1 MVAVARVL
9 GLLLAFFGAAYLL
22 PIVCSI
28 VSGDALALYFLI
40 GGAASTGAGLIVLA
54 AATAGKRR
62 ELKPRD
68 GFLLVTLGWV
78 VTPALAT
85 IPLLMALPNLS
96 FSRAY
101 FETMSGLTS
110 TGSTVLVGLDAL
122 PRSLNLWRH
131 ELEWI
136 GGLGIIVMALAVLPL
151 LGIGGMQLYK
161 GETPGTVKDERL
173 APRIAETAKSLW
185 FVYALLTAAGIVALR
200 ACGMSW
206 FDAIC
211 HAFSAVGLG
220 GFSTH
225 DASVAFFNSVAIEW
239 VLIALMLIASLNFA
253 RHFVA
258 LRRLS
263 LEPYQRDPELKA
275 MFAVVGVSVVAVAV
289 ILWWQ
294 NTYPTFFISFRHAA
308 FNVVSMATTTGLVT
322 KNVNQWPVF
331 APFWMLFLSCIICG
345 SGSAGGGI
353 KMFRALL
360 LAKQAGHEL
369 KLLVHPSAVA
379 PVRVG
384 GRPIPDRVASAVL
397 GFIFLYFMTAALLT
411 FALLLCGLDLPAS
424 VGAVVASI
432 NNTAHGLA
440 DAGPVSNFHA
450 LTSPQIWICIVAM
463 LLGRLEIFSVIVLFT
478 PAFWR
483 K

>member
-1 MVAVARVL
+1 MFAVAHVL
-9 GLLLAFFGAAYLL
+9 GLLLAFFGATYLL
-22 PIVCSI
+22 PLICSI
-28 VSGDALALYFLI
+28 VSGDGLALYFVI
-40 GGAASTGAGLIVLA
+40 GAAASTGTGLLIV
-54 AATAGKRR
+54 AATAAWRR

-68 GFLLVTLGWV
+68 GFLLVTLVWIA
-78 VTPALAT
+78 TSALAT
-85 IPLLMALPNLS
+85 IPLAMALPKLT
-96 FSRAY
+96 FTRAF

-110 TGSTVLVGLDAL
+110 TGSTVLVGLDTLA
-122 PRSLNLWRH
+122 PSLNLWRH
-131 ELEWI
+131 ELQWI

-151 LGIGGMQLYK
+151 LGVGGLQLYK
-161 GETPGTVKDERL
+161 GETPGSVKDDRL
-173 APRIAETAKSLW
+173 APRIAETGRSLW
-185 FVYALLTAAGIVALR
+185 VVYAFLTAVGVIALR
-200 ACGMSW
+200 VCGMSW

-225 DASVAFFNSVAIEW
+225 DASVGYFNSAAIEF
-239 VLIALMLIASLNFA
+239 VLAALMLIASLNFA

-263 LEPYQRDPELKA
+263 LEPYARDPEFRAAITLL
-275 MFAVVGVSVVAVAV
+275 GVSIVVVAML
-289 ILWWQ
+289 LWSHD
-294 NTYPTFFISFRHAA
+294 TYPTFFISLRHAA
-308 FNVVSMATTTGLVT
+308 FSVISMATTTGLVT
-322 KNVNQWPVF
+322 QNVDAWPVF
-331 APFWMLFLSCIICG
+331 APFWMLFLSCIIC
-345 SGSAGGGI
+345 STGSAGGGI

-397 GFIFLYFMTAALLT
+397 GFIFMYFMTAALLT
-411 FALLLCGLDLPAS
+411 FALLLTGLDLPAS
-424 VGAVVASI
+424 VGTAVASI
-432 NNTAHGLA
+432 NNTAHGLHS
-440 DAGPVSNFHA
+440 DGPSSNLHG
-450 LTSPQIWICIVAM
+450 LTAPQTWICTGAM

>member
-1 MVAVARVL
+1 M
-9 GLLLAFFGAAYLL
+9 
-22 PIVCSI
+22 
-28 VSGDALALYFLI
+28 ALT
-40 GGAASTGAGLIVLA
+40 TGV
-54 AATAGKRR
+54 RR

-68 GFLLVTLGWV
+68 GFLLVTLGWIA
-78 VTPALAT
+78 TSALAT
-85 IPLLMALPNLS
+85 VPLLTALPGLT
-96 FSRAY
+96 FTQAF

-110 TGSTVLVGLDAL
+110 TGSTVLVGLDTL
-122 PRSLNLWRH
+122 PPSLNLWRH

-151 LGIGGMQLYK
+151 LGVGGLQLYK
-161 GETPGTVKDERL
+161 GETPGAVKDERL

-185 FVYALLTAAGIVALR
+185 LVYTLLTGVGIVVLR
-200 ACGMSW
+200 ICGMSW

-225 DASVAFFNSVAIEW
+225 DASIAYFNSVSVEL
-239 VLIALMLIASLNFA
+239 VLIALMLVASLNFA

-263 LEPYQRDPELKA
+263 LQPYAGDPELKVI
-275 MFAVVGVSVVAVAV
+275 FVVLGVSVVTIAA
-289 ILWWQ
+289 ILTWHS
-294 NTYPTFFISFRHAA
+294 TYPTFFIALRHAI
-308 FNVVSMATTTGLVT
+308 FNVVSAATTTGLVT
-322 KNVNQWPVF
+322 QNVDAWPVF
-331 APFWMLFLSCIICG
+331 APFWMLFLSCIIC
-345 SGSAGGGI
+345 STGSAGGGI

-411 FALLLCGLDLPAS
+411 FALLLTGLDLPSS
-424 VGAVVASI
+424 VGAAVACI
-432 NNTAHGLA
+432 NNTAHGLQA
-440 DAGPVSNFHA
+440 QGPVRNFHA
-450 LTSPQIWICIVAM
+450 LTAVQTWICTAAM

>member
-1 MVAVARVL
+1 MLAVAHVL
-9 GLLLAFFGAAYLL
+9 GQLLAFFGAAYLL
-22 PIVCSI
+22 PLGCSLFT
-28 VSGDALALYFLI
+28 GDGLALYFVVAA
-40 GGAASTGAGLIVLA
+40 AASTGTGLIIVGI
-54 AATAGKRR
+54 TAGRRR

-68 GFLLVTLGWV
+68 GFLLVTLGWI
-78 VTPALAT
+78 VTSALAT
-85 IPLLMALPNLS
+85 IPLMMGLHGLS
-96 FSRAY
+96 FTRAF

-110 TGSTVLVGLDAL
+110 TGSTVLEGLDIL
-122 PRSLNLWRH
+122 PASLNLWRH
-131 ELEWI
+131 ELQWI

-161 GETPGTVKDERL
+161 GETPGAVKDERL
-173 APRIAETAKSLW
+173 APRIAETARSLW
-185 FVYALLTAAGIVALR
+185 TVYALLTCVGIIALR

-206 FDAIC
+206 FDAVC

-225 DASVAFFNSVAIEW
+225 DRSVAYFNSVAIEW
-239 VLIALMLIASLNFA
+239 VLIGLMLVASLNFA

-263 LEPYQRDPELKA
+263 LEPYKRDPEFKA
-275 MFAVVGVSVVAVAV
+275 IFTVLGGSVVVIAV
-289 ILWWQ
+289 ILWWHQ
-294 NTYPTFFISFRHAA
+294 SYPTFFTSFRHAA

-322 KNVNQWPVF
+322 QNVNQWPVF
-331 APFWMLFLSCIICG
+331 APFWMLFLSCIIC
-345 SGSAGGGI
+345 STGSAGGGI

-411 FALLLCGLDLPAS
+411 FALLLTGLSLPES
-424 VGAVVASI
+424 VGAVIASI

-440 DAGPVSNFHA
+440 TEGPISNFHA
-450 LTSPQIWICIVAM
+450 LTAPQIWVCTAAM

>member
-1 MVAVARVL
+1 LFAVAHVL
-9 GLLLAFFGAAYLL
+9 GLLLAYFGATYVL

-28 VSGDALALYFLI
+28 FSGDGLSLYFVV
-40 GGAASTGAGLIVLA
+40 AAACSTGTGLLIV
-54 AATAGKRR
+54 AATNGRRR

-68 GFLLVTLGWV
+68 GFLLVTLGWI
-78 VTPALAT
+78 VTSALAT
-85 IPLLMALPNLS
+85 IPLLTTLPGLT
-96 FSRAY
+96 FTQAF

-110 TGSTVLVGLDAL
+110 TGSTVLVGLDHL
-122 PRSLNLWRH
+122 PPSLNLWRH
-131 ELEWI
+131 ELQWI
-136 GGLGIIVMALAVLPL
+136 GGLAIIVMALAVLPL
-151 LGIGGMQLYK
+151 LGVGGLQLYK
-161 GETPGTVKDERL
+161 GETPGPVKDERL
-173 APRIAETAKSLW
+173 APRIAETARSLW
-185 FVYALLTAAGIVALR
+185 LVYTLITAVGIIVLR
-200 ACGMSW
+200 ICGMSW

-225 DASVAFFNSVAIEW
+225 DTSIAYFNSVPVEF

-263 LEPYQRDPELKA
+263 LQPYGGDPEVKA
-275 MFAVVGVSVVAVAV
+275 IFAVLGVSVVMIAA
-289 ILWWQ
+289 ILTWHSS
-294 NTYPTFFISFRHAA
+294 YPTFFIAFRYAI
-308 FNVVSMATTTGLVT
+308 FNVVSAATTTGFVT
-322 KNVNQWPVF
+322 QNVDAWPVF
-331 APFWMLFLSCIICG
+331 APFWMLFLSCVICSTG
-345 SGSAGGGI
+345 SVGGGI

-397 GFIFLYFMTAALLT
+397 GFIFLYFITVALLT
-411 FALLLCGLDLPAS
+411 FALLLTGLDFAPS
-424 VGAVVASI
+424 VSAAVASI
-432 NNTAHGLA
+432 NNTAHGLQA
-440 DAGPVSNFHA
+440 DGPVRNYHT
-450 LTSPQIWICIVAM
+450 LTATQTWICTVAM
-463 LLGRLEIFSVIVLFT
+463 LVGRLEIFSVIVLFT

>member
-1 MVAVARVL
+1 VLAVAHVL
-9 GLLLAFFGAAYLL
+9 GLLLAFFGATYLL
-22 PIVCSI
+22 PISCSI
-28 VSGDALALYFLI
+28 FTGDGLALFFAA
-40 GGAASTGAGLIVLA
+40 GAACSTGAGLLMMAV
-54 AATAGKRR
+54 TSNSRR

-68 GFLLVTLGWV
+68 GFLLVTLAWV
-78 VTPALAT
+78 TTSALAT
-85 IPLLMALPNLS
+85 IPLLMALPDLT
-96 FSRAY
+96 FTRAF
-101 FETMSGLTS
+101 FETMSGMTS
-110 TGSTVLVGLDAL
+110 TGSTVLVGLDSLA
-122 PRSLNLWRH
+122 PSLNFWRH
-131 ELEWI
+131 ELQWV

-151 LGIGGMQLYK
+151 LGVGGLQLYK
-161 GETPGTVKDERL
+161 GETPGPVKDDRL
-173 APRIAETAKSLW
+173 APRIAETARSLW
-185 FVYALLTAAGIVALR
+185 LVYTLITAVGIVALR
-200 ACGMSW
+200 VCGMSW

-225 DASVAFFNSVAIEW
+225 DASVGFFNSAPIEF

-263 LEPYQRDPELKA
+263 LEPYSRDPEFK
-275 MFAVVGVSVVAVAV
+275 AVVTVLGVSIVVIGVL
-289 ILWWQ
+289 LWWHS
-294 NTYPTFFISFRHAA
+294 TYPSFLVSLRHAA
-308 FNVVSMATTTGLVT
+308 FSVVSMATTTGLVT
-322 KNVNQWPVF
+322 QNVEAWPVF
-331 APFWMLFLSCIICG
+331 APFWMLFLSCIIC
-345 SGSAGGGI
+345 STGSAGGGI

-384 GRPIPDRVASAVL
+384 GRPISDRVASAVM
-397 GFIFLYFMTAALLT
+397 GFIFLYFMTAALVT
-411 FALLLCGLDLPAS
+411 FALLLTGLDLPAS
-424 VGAVVASI
+424 VGAAVASI
-432 NNTAHGLA
+432 NNTAHGLHS
-440 DAGPVSNFHA
+440 DGPASNLHA
-450 LTSPQIWICIVAM
+450 LTAAQTWICTGAM

>member
-1 MVAVARVL
+1 MLAVAHVL
-9 GLLLAFFGAAYLL
+9 GLLLAFFGATYLL
-22 PIVCSI
+22 PIGCSI
-28 VSGDALALYFLI
+28 VTGDGLALFFVVA
-40 GGAASTGAGLIVLA
+40 AASSAGTGLVMV
-54 AATAGKRR
+54 AATAGRRR

-68 GFLLVTLGWV
+68 GFLLVTLGWI
-78 VTPALAT
+78 VTSALAT
-85 IPLLMALPNLS
+85 IPLLMALPGLT
-96 FSRAY
+96 FTRAF

-110 TGSTVLVGLDAL
+110 TGSTVLVGLDNL
-122 PRSLNLWRH
+122 PPSLNFWRH

-136 GGLGIIVMALAVLPL
+136 GGLGIIVMAIAVLPL

-161 GETPGTVKDERL
+161 GEAPGAIKDDRL
-173 APRIAETAKSLW
+173 APRIAETARSLW
-185 FVYALLTAAGIVALR
+185 LVYTLITAAGIIALR
-200 ACGMSW
+200 VCGMSW

-225 DASVAFFNSVAIEW
+225 DASVAYFNSVWIEL

-263 LEPYQRDPELKA
+263 LQPYIRDPEFRA
-275 MFAVVGVSVVAVAV
+275 IFAVVGASVVVIAV
-289 ILWWQ
+289 ILTWHE
-294 NTYPTFFISFRHAA
+294 TYPTFFIALRHAA

-322 KNVNQWPVF
+322 QNVDAWPVF
-331 APFWMLFLSCIICG
+331 APFWMLFLSCIIC
-345 SGSAGGGI
+345 STGSAGGGI

-369 KLLVHPSAVA
+369 KLLVHPSAVS

-411 FALLLCGLDLPAS
+411 FALLMTGLDLPSS
-424 VGAVVASI
+424 VGASVASI
-432 NNTAHGLA
+432 NNTAHGLRG
-440 DAGPVSNFHA
+440 DGPVSNFHG
-450 LTSPQIWICIVAM
+450 LTAAQTWICTSAM

>member
-1 MVAVARVL
+1 MLAVAHVL

-22 PIVCSI
+22 PIGCSI
-28 VSGDALALYFLI
+28 FTSDGLALFFVVAA
-40 GGAASTGAGLIVLA
+40 AASTGTGLLVV
-54 AATAGKRR
+54 AATTGCRR

-68 GFLLVTLGWV
+68 GFLLVTLGWIG
-78 VTPALAT
+78 TSALAT
-85 IPLLMALPNLS
+85 IPLLMALPGLT
-96 FSRAY
+96 FTRAF

-110 TGSTVLVGLDAL
+110 TGSTVLVGLDNL
-122 PRSLNLWRH
+122 PPSLNFWRH
-131 ELEWI
+131 ELQWI

-151 LGIGGMQLYK
+151 LGVGGMQLYK
-161 GETPGTVKDERL
+161 GEAPGAIKDEKL

-185 FVYALLTAAGIVALR
+185 LVYTLITAAGIIALR
-200 ACGMSW
+200 VCGMSW

-225 DASVAFFNSVAIEW
+225 DASVAYFNSVSIEL
-239 VLIALMLIASLNFA
+239 VLIALMLIAALNFA

-263 LEPYQRDPELKA
+263 LQPYTRDPEFRA
-275 MFAVVGVSVVAVAV
+275 IFAVLGVSVVVIAV
-289 ILWWQ
+289 ILTWHE
-294 NTYPTFFISFRHAA
+294 TYPSFFISFRHAA

-322 KNVNQWPVF
+322 QNVDAWPVF
-331 APFWMLFLSCIICG
+331 APFWMLFLSCIIC
-345 SGSAGGGI
+345 STGSAGGGI

-411 FALLLCGLDLPAS
+411 FALLLTGLDLPSS
-424 VGAVVASI
+424 VGAIVASI
-432 NNTAHGLA
+432 NNTAHGLHA
-440 DAGPVSNFHA
+440 DGPVRNYHV
-450 LTSPQIWICIVAM
+450 LTPAQTWICTAAM

>member
-1 MVAVARVL
+1 VFAVAHVL
-9 GLLLAFFGAAYLL
+9 GLLLAFFGATYLL
-22 PIVCSI
+22 PVGCSI
-28 VSGDALALYFLI
+28 FSGDGLTLFFIVA
-40 GGAASTGAGLIVLA
+40 AASSSGIGLLIV
-54 AATAGKRR
+54 AATSRGRR

-68 GFLLVTLGWV
+68 GFLLVTLGWI
-78 VTPALAT
+78 VTSALAT
-85 IPLLMALPNLS
+85 IPLLMALPGLT
-96 FSRAY
+96 FTQAF

-110 TGSTVLVGLDAL
+110 TGSTVLVGLDNL
-122 PRSLNLWRH
+122 PPSLNLWRH

-161 GETPGTVKDERL
+161 GETPGPVKDDKL

-185 FVYALLTAAGIVALR
+185 LVYTLITAVGIIALR
-200 ACGMSW
+200 VCGMSW
-206 FDAIC
+206 FDAVC

-225 DASVAFFNSVAIEW
+225 DASVGYFNSLPIEL

-263 LEPYQRDPELKA
+263 LEPYARDPEFRTIFTVLGA
-275 MFAVVGVSVVAVAV
+275 SVLAIAGILTWNGSYPGFLVA
-289 ILWWQ
+289 L
-294 NTYPTFFISFRHAA
+294 RHAA

-322 KNVNQWPVF
+322 QNVAVWPVF
-331 APFWMLFLSCIICG
+331 APFWMLFLSCIIC
-345 SGSAGGGI
+345 STGSAGGGI
-353 KMFRALL
+353 KMFRTLL

-411 FALLLCGLDLPAS
+411 FALLLTGLDLASS
-424 VGAVVASI
+424 VGAIVASI
-432 NNTAHGLA
+432 NNTAHGLQA
-440 DAGPVSNFHA
+440 DGPVSNYHA
-450 LTSPQIWICIVAM
+450 LTSAQMWICTAAM

>member
-1 MVAVARVL
+1 VLAVAHVL

-22 PIVCSI
+22 PIACSI
-28 VSGDALALYFLI
+28 LSGDGLAWYFVVA
-40 GGAASTGAGLIVLA
+40 AASSTGTGLLIV
-54 AATAGKRR
+54 AATTGMRG

-68 GFLLVTLGWV
+68 GFLLVTLGWI
-78 VTPALAT
+78 VTSALAT
-85 IPLLMALPNLS
+85 IPLLTALPGLT
-96 FSRAY
+96 FSRAL

-110 TGSTVLVGLDAL
+110 TGSTVLVGLDNLA
-122 PRSLNLWRH
+122 PSLNLWRH
-131 ELEWI
+131 ELQWI

-151 LGIGGMQLYK
+151 LGVGGLQLYK
-161 GETPGTVKDERL
+161 GETPGPVKDDRL
-173 APRIAETAKSLW
+173 APRIAETARSLW
-185 FVYALLTAAGIVALR
+185 LVYTLLTGVGIIMLR
-200 ACGMSW
+200 ICGMTW
-206 FDAIC
+206 LDAIC

-225 DASVAFFNSVAIEW
+225 DASVAYFNSVPIEL
-239 VLIALMLIASLNFA
+239 VLVALMLVASLNFA

-263 LEPYQRDPELKA
+263 LEPYKRDPEVKA
-275 MFAVVGVSVVAVAV
+275 IFAVLALSIVVIAAILTWHATYRSFFVA
-289 ILWWQ
+289 L
-294 NTYPTFFISFRHAA
+294 RHSI
-308 FNVVSMATTTGLVT
+308 FNVVSAATTTGLVT
-322 KNVNQWPVF
+322 QDVNAWPVF
-331 APFWMLFLSCIICG
+331 APFWMLFLSCILC
-345 SGSAGGGI
+345 STGSAGGGI

-411 FALLLCGLDLPAS
+411 FGLLLTGLDLQSS
-424 VGAVVASI
+424 VGAALASI
-432 NNTAHGLA
+432 NNTAHGLQA
-440 DAGPVSNFHA
+440 DGPARNFHA
-450 LTSPQIWICIVAM
+450 LTAAQTWICTAAM

>member
-1 MVAVARVL
+1 VLAVAHVL
-9 GLLLAFFGAAYLL
+9 GLLLAFFGATYLL
-22 PIVCSI
+22 PIGCSI
-28 VSGDALALYFLI
+28 FTSDGLALFFVVAA
-40 GGAASTGAGLIVLA
+40 AASTGTGLLVV
-54 AATAGKRR
+54 AATTGCRR

-68 GFLLVTLGWV
+68 GFLLVTLGWIG
-78 VTPALAT
+78 TSALAT
-85 IPLLMALPNLS
+85 IPLLMALPGLT
-96 FSRAY
+96 FTRAF

-110 TGSTVLVGLDAL
+110 TGSTVLVGLDNL
-122 PRSLNLWRH
+122 PPSLNFWRH
-131 ELEWI
+131 ELQWI

-151 LGIGGMQLYK
+151 LGVGGMQLYK
-161 GETPGTVKDERL
+161 GEAPGAIKDEKL

-185 FVYALLTAAGIVALR
+185 LVYTLITAAGIIALR
-200 ACGMSW
+200 VCGMSW

-225 DASVAFFNSVAIEW
+225 DASVAYFNSVSIEL
-239 VLIALMLIASLNFA
+239 VLIALMLIAALNFA

-263 LEPYQRDPELKA
+263 LQPYTRDPEFRA
-275 MFAVVGVSVVAVAV
+275 IFAVLGVSVVVIAV
-289 ILWWQ
+289 ILTWHE
-294 NTYPTFFISFRHAA
+294 TYPSFFISFRHAA
-308 FNVVSMATTTGLVT
+308 FNVVSMATTTGLAT
-322 KNVNQWPVF
+322 QNVNIWPVF
-331 APFWMLFLSCIICG
+331 APFWMLFLSCIIC
-345 SGSAGGGI
+345 STGSAGGGI

-411 FALLLCGLDLPAS
+411 FALLLTGLDFPSS
-424 VGAVVASI
+424 VGAIVASI
-432 NNTAHGLA
+432 NNTAHGLQT
-440 DAGPVSNFHA
+440 DGPVSNFHG
-450 LTSPQIWICIVAM
+450 LTAAQTWICTAAM
-463 LLGRLEIFSVIVLFT
+463 LLGRLEIFSVIVLLT

>member
-1 MVAVARVL
+1 VVAVAHVL
-9 GLLLAFFGAAYLL
+9 GLLLTFFGATYAL
-22 PIVCSI
+22 PVGCS
-28 VSGDALALYFLI
+28 VFMGDGLALYFI
-40 GGAASTGAGLIVLA
+40 IA
-54 AATAGKRR
+54 AAVSSVSGLLLVAATRGSRR

-68 GFLLVTLGWV
+68 GFLLVTLGWI
-78 VTPALAT
+78 VTSALAT
-85 IPLLMALPNLS
+85 IPFLMALPGLS
-96 FSRAY
+96 FTRAF

-110 TGSTVLVGLDAL
+110 TGSTVLVGLDNL
-122 PRSLNLWRH
+122 PPSLNFWRH
-131 ELEWI
+131 SLQWF

-151 LGIGGMQLYK
+151 LGVGGMQLYK
-161 GETPGTVKDERL
+161 GETPGAVKDEKL

-185 FVYALLTAAGIVALR
+185 LVYALITAAGIIALR
-200 ACGMSW
+200 ICGMSW

-225 DASVAFFNSVAIEW
+225 DASVAYFNSVPIEL

-263 LEPYQRDPELKA
+263 FQPYKVDPEFKA
-275 MFAVVGVSVVAVAV
+275 IFAVLGASVVGIAM
-289 ILWWQ
+289 LL
-294 NTYPTFFISFRHAA
+294 TYHRSYPSFIVSLRHAA
-308 FNVVSMATTTGLVT
+308 FNVVSMATTTGLRT
-322 KNVNQWPVF
+322 QNVDSWPVF
-331 APFWMLFLSCIICG
+331 APFWMLFLSCIICSTG
-345 SGSAGGGI
+345 STGGGI
-353 KMFRALL
+353 KMFRTLL

-384 GRPIPDRVASAVL
+384 GRPIPERVGSAVL

-411 FALLLCGLDLPAS
+411 FALLLTGLDFPSS
-424 VGAVVASI
+424 VGAIVASI
-432 NNTAHGLA
+432 NNTAHGLRPS
-440 DAGPVSNFHA
+440 GPISNYHD
-450 LTSPQIWICIVAM
+450 LTGPQTWICTAAM

>member
-1 MVAVARVL
+1 MLAVAHVL
-9 GLLLAFFGAAYLL
+9 GLLLAFFGATYLL
-22 PIVCSI
+22 PIGCS
-28 VSGDALALYFLI
+28 VFTADGLAPFFLI
-40 GGAASTGAGLIVLA
+40 GGAASTGTGLLVVAL
-54 AATAGKRR
+54 TRGRRR

-78 VTPALAT
+78 GTSALAS
-85 IPLLMALPNLS
+85 IPLLMALPDLT
-96 FSRAY
+96 FTRAF

-110 TGSTVLVGLDAL
+110 TGSTVLVGLDSLA
-122 PRSLNLWRH
+122 PSLNFWRH
-131 ELEWI
+131 ELQWI

-151 LGIGGMQLYK
+151 LGVGGMQLYK
-161 GETPGTVKDERL
+161 GETPGAVKDEKL
-173 APRIAETAKSLW
+173 APRIAETAKALW
-185 FVYALLTAAGIVALR
+185 LVYTLITAAGIIALR
-200 ACGMSW
+200 VCGMSW

-225 DASVAFFNSVAIEW
+225 DVSVAYFNSVPIEL
-239 VLIALMLIASLNFA
+239 VLIALMLIAALNFA

-263 LEPYQRDPELKA
+263 LEPYTRDPEFRA
-275 MFAVVGVSVVAVAV
+275 IFAVLGASVVFIAA
-289 ILWWQ
+289 ILTWHD
-294 NTYPTFFISFRHAA
+294 TYPTFFVSLRHAA
-308 FNVVSMATTTGLVT
+308 FNVVSMATTAGLAT
-322 KNVNQWPVF
+322 QNVNAWPVF
-331 APFWMLFLSCIICG
+331 APFWMLFLSCMIC
-345 SGSAGGGI
+345 STGSAGGGI

-384 GRPIPDRVASAVL
+384 GRPIPDRVANTVL

-411 FALLLCGLDLPAS
+411 FALLLTGLDFASS
-424 VGAVVASI
+424 VGAIVASI
-432 NNTAHGLA
+432 NNTAHGLQTT
-440 DAGPVSNFHA
+440 GPVRNFHG
-450 LTSPQIWICIVAM
+450 LTDVQAWICAAAM

>member
-1 MVAVARVL
+1 VLAVAHVL

-22 PIVCSI
+22 PIACSI
-28 VSGDALALYFLI
+28 INGDGLSLYFVVA
-40 GGAASTGAGLIVLA
+40 AASSTGIGLLIV
-54 AATAGKRR
+54 AATTGVRR

-68 GFLLVTLGWV
+68 GFLLVTLGWI
-78 VTPALAT
+78 VTSALAT
-85 IPLLMALPNLS
+85 IPLLTALPGLT
-96 FSRAY
+96 FTRAF

-110 TGSTVLVGLDAL
+110 TGSTVLVGLDNLA
-122 PRSLNLWRH
+122 PSLNLWRH
-131 ELEWI
+131 ELQWI

-151 LGIGGMQLYK
+151 LGVGGLQLYK
-161 GETPGTVKDERL
+161 GETPGPVKDDRL
-173 APRIAETAKSLW
+173 APRIAETARSLW
-185 FVYALLTAAGIVALR
+185 LVYGLLTGVGIVVLR
-200 ACGMSW
+200 ICGMSW

-225 DASVAFFNSVAIEW
+225 DASIAYFNSVSIEL
-239 VLIALMLIASLNFA
+239 VLIALMLVACLNFA

-263 LEPYQRDPELKA
+263 LEPYTRDPEVKA
-275 MFAVVGVSVVAVAV
+275 IFALLGVSIVVIAV
-289 ILWWQ
+289 ILTWHS
-294 NTYPTFFISFRHAA
+294 TYPTFFVALRHAM
-308 FNVVSMATTTGLVT
+308 FNVVSAATTTGLVT
-322 KNVNQWPVF
+322 QNVDSWPVF
-331 APFWMLFLSCIICG
+331 APFWMLFLSCIIC
-345 SGSAGGGI
+345 STGSAGGGI

-411 FALLLCGLDLPAS
+411 FALLLTGLDLQSS
-424 VGAVVASI
+424 VGAAVASI
-432 NNTAHGLA
+432 NNTAHGLQST
-440 DAGPVSNFHA
+440 GPVRNYHA
-450 LTSPQIWICIVAM
+450 LSATQTWICTAAM

>member
-1 MVAVARVL
+1 VLAVAHVL

-22 PIVCSI
+22 PVGCSI
-28 VSGDALALYFLI
+28 FTSDGLALFFVVAA
-40 GGAASTGAGLIVLA
+40 AASTGTGLLLV
-54 AATAGKRR
+54 AATTGCRR

-78 VTPALAT
+78 GTSALAT
-85 IPLLMALPNLS
+85 IPLLLALPGLT
-96 FSRAY
+96 FTRAF

-110 TGSTVLVGLDAL
+110 TGSTVLVGLDNL
-122 PRSLNLWRH
+122 PPSLNLWRH
-131 ELEWI
+131 ELQWI

-151 LGIGGMQLYK
+151 LGVGGMQLYK
-161 GETPGTVKDERL
+161 GETPGAVKDEKL
-173 APRIAETAKSLW
+173 APRIAETARSLW
-185 FVYALLTAAGIVALR
+185 LVYTLITAAGIIALR
-200 ACGMSW
+200 VCGMSW

-225 DASVAFFNSVAIEW
+225 DVSVAYFNSVSIEL
-239 VLIALMLIASLNFA
+239 VLIALMLIAALNFA

-263 LEPYQRDPELKA
+263 LQPYTRDPEFRA
-275 MFAVVGVSVVAVAV
+275 IFAVLGVSVVV
-289 ILWWQ
+289 IAGILTWHES
-294 NTYPTFFISFRHAA
+294 YPSFFISLRHAA
-308 FNVVSMATTTGLVT
+308 FNVVSMATTTGLAT
-322 KNVNQWPVF
+322 QNVNAWPVF
-331 APFWMLFLSCIICG
+331 APFWMLFLSCIIC
-345 SGSAGGGI
+345 STGSAGGGI

-360 LAKQAGHEL
+360 LSKQAGHEL

-411 FALLLCGLDLPAS
+411 FALLLTGLDLPSS
-424 VGAVVASI
+424 VGAIVASI
-432 NNTAHGLA
+432 NNTAHGLPTN
-440 DAGPVSNFHA
+440 GPVSNFHG
-450 LTSPQIWICIVAM
+450 LTGPQTWICTAAM

>member
-1 MVAVARVL
+1 MIAVARVL

-22 PIVCSI
+22 PIGCS
-28 VSGDALALYFLI
+28 VVTGDGLELFFLV
-40 GGAASTGAGLIVLA
+40 GGAASTGTGLIVLA
-54 AATAGKRR
+54 AAAGQRR

-68 GFLLVTLGWV
+68 GFLLVTLGWI
-78 VTPALAT
+78 VTSALAT
-85 IPLLMALPNLS
+85 IPLLMALPGLS
-96 FSRAY
+96 FTRAF

-110 TGSTVLVGLDAL
+110 TGSTVLVGLDNLA
-122 PRSLNLWRH
+122 PSLNFWRH
-131 ELEWI
+131 ELEWV

-151 LGIGGMQLYK
+151 LGIGGLQLYK
-161 GETPGTVKDERL
+161 GETPGAVKDERL

-185 FVYALLTAAGIVALR
+185 TAYALLTGAGIIALR

-225 DASVAFFNSVAIEW
+225 DTSVAYFNSVAIEW

-263 LEPYQRDPELKA
+263 LEPYSRDPELKA
-275 MFAVVGVSVVAVAV
+275 SFAVLGMSVVAIAV
-289 ILWWQ
+289 ILWWHDS
-294 NTYPTFFISFRHAA
+294 YPSFFVSFRHAA

-322 KNVNQWPVF
+322 ENVNQWPVF
-331 APFWMLFLSCIICG
+331 APFWMLFLSCIIC
-345 SGSAGGGI
+345 STGSAGGGI

-424 VGAVVASI
+424 VGAVIASI

-450 LTSPQIWICIVAM
+450 LTAAQTWICTTAM

>member
-1 MVAVARVL
+1 MLAVAHVL
-9 GLLLAFFGAAYLL
+9 GLLLAFFGATYLL
-22 PIVCSI
+22 PIICS
-28 VSGDALALYFLI
+28 VFTGDGLALHFVVA
-40 GGAASTGAGLIVLA
+40 AASSAGAGLLVV
-54 AATAGKRR
+54 AATMGRRR

-68 GFLLVTLGWV
+68 GFLLVTLGWIA
-78 VTPALAT
+78 TSALAT
-85 IPLLMALPNLS
+85 IPLLMALPGLT
-96 FSRAY
+96 FTRAF

-110 TGSTVLVGLDAL
+110 TGSTVLVGLDNL
-122 PRSLNLWRH
+122 PPSLNLWRH

-161 GETPGTVKDERL
+161 GETPGPVKDEKL

-185 FVYALLTAAGIVALR
+185 LVYTLITAAGIIALR
-200 ACGMSW
+200 VCGMSW

-225 DASVAFFNSVAIEW
+225 DASIGYFNSVSIEL

-263 LEPYQRDPELKA
+263 LQPYVNDPEFRA
-275 MFAVVGVSVVAVAV
+275 IFAVVGVSVVLIAV
-289 ILWWQ
+289 ILTWHSS
-294 NTYPTFFISFRHAA
+294 YPSFFSSFRHAI

-322 KNVNQWPVF
+322 QNVDAWPVF
-331 APFWMLFLSCIICG
+331 APFWMLFLSCIIC
-345 SGSAGGGI
+345 STGSAGGGI
-353 KMFRALL
+353 KMFRTLL

-411 FALLLCGLDLPAS
+411 FALLLTGLDLPSS
-424 VGAVVASI
+424 VGAIVASI
-432 NNTAHGLA
+432 NNTAHGLYA
-440 DAGPVSNFHA
+440 DGPVRNYHA
-450 LTSPQIWICIVAM
+450 LTAAQAWICTAAM
-463 LLGRLEIFSVIVLFT
+463 LLGRLEVFSVIVLFT

>member
-1 MVAVARVL
+1 LLAVAHVL
-9 GLLLAFFGAAYLL
+9 GLLLAFFGATYLL

-28 VSGDALALYFLI
+28 LTSDGLGLYFVV
-40 GGAASTGAGLIVLA
+40 AAASSTGAGLLIV
-54 AATAGKRR
+54 AATLGVQR

-68 GFLLVTLGWV
+68 GFLLVTLGWI
-78 VTPALAT
+78 VTSALAT
-85 IPLLMALPNLS
+85 IPLLTALPGLT
-96 FSRAY
+96 FTQAF

-110 TGSTVLVGLDAL
+110 TGSTVLVGLDNL
-122 PRSLNLWRH
+122 PPSLNLWRH

-136 GGLGIIVMALAVLPL
+136 GGAGIIVMALAVLPL
-151 LGIGGMQLYK
+151 LGVGGLQLYK
-161 GETPGTVKDERL
+161 GEAPGAVKDERL
-173 APRIAETAKSLW
+173 APRIAETARSLW
-185 FVYALLTAAGIVALR
+185 LVYTLITGVGVVVLKI
-200 ACGMSW
+200 CGMSW

-211 HAFSAVGLG
+211 HTFSAVSLG

-225 DASVAFFNSVAIEW
+225 DASIAYFNSVSVEL
-239 VLIALMLIASLNFA
+239 VLIALMLVASLNFA

-263 LEPYQRDPELKA
+263 LQPYAGDPELRA
-275 MFAVVGVSVVAVAV
+275 IFAVLGVSVVVIAV
-289 ILWWQ
+289 ILAWHS
-294 NTYPTFFISFRHAA
+294 TYPTFFVALRHAI

-322 KNVNQWPVF
+322 QDVDTWPVF
-331 APFWMLFLSCIICG
+331 APFWMLFLSCIIC
-345 SGSAGGGI
+345 STGSAGGGI

-360 LAKQAGHEL
+360 LAKQGGHEL

-411 FALLLCGLDLPAS
+411 FALLLTGLDLPSS
-424 VGAVVASI
+424 VGAAVASI
-432 NNTAHGLA
+432 NNTAHGLQA
-440 DAGPVSNFHA
+440 QGPVRNFHD
-450 LTSPQIWICIVAM
+450 LTAAQTWICTAAM

>member
-1 MVAVARVL
+1 LLAVARVL
-9 GLLLAFFGAAYLL
+9 GQLLAFFGAAYLF
-22 PIVCSI
+22 PILCSLI
-28 VSGDALALYFLI
+28 AGDGLALNFVVA
-40 GGAASTGAGLIVLA
+40 AASSTITGLLIV
-54 AATAGKRR
+54 AATMGVRR

-78 VTPALAT
+78 VTSSLAT
-85 IPLLMALPNLS
+85 IPLLTALPGLT
-96 FSRAY
+96 FTQAF

-110 TGSTVLVGLDAL
+110 TGSTVLVGLD
-122 PRSLNLWRH
+122 SLAPSINLWRH
-131 ELEWI
+131 ELQWI

-151 LGIGGMQLYK
+151 LGVGGLQLYK
-161 GETPGTVKDERL
+161 GETPGSVKDDRL
-173 APRIAETAKSLW
+173 APRIAETARSLW
-185 FVYALLTAAGIVALR
+185 LVYTLITFVGVIALR
-200 ACGMSW
+200 ICGMSW
-206 FDAIC
+206 LDAIC

-225 DASVAFFNSVAIEW
+225 DASVAYFNSVSIEL
-239 VLIALMLIASLNFA
+239 VLIALMLVASLNFA

-263 LEPYQRDPELKA
+263 LQPYTRDPEVRA
-275 MFAVVGVSVVAVAV
+275 ISAVLGGSVVV
-289 ILWWQ
+289 IALILTWHS
-294 NTYPTFFISFRHAA
+294 TYPTFFVAFRHAL
-308 FNVVSMATTTGLVT
+308 FNVVSAATTTGLIT
-322 KNVNQWPVF
+322 QNVDAWPVF
-331 APFWMLFLSCIICG
+331 APFWMLFLSCIIC
-345 SGSAGGGI
+345 STGSAGGGI

-397 GFIFLYFMTAALLT
+397 GFIFMYFMTVALLT
-411 FALLLCGLDLPAS
+411 FSLLLTGLDLPSS
-424 VGAVVASI
+424 VGAAVASI
-432 NNTAHGLA
+432 NNTAHGMQG
-440 DAGPVSNFHA
+440 AGLVRNYHA
-450 LTSPQIWICIVAM
+450 LTPPQTWICIAAM